1 MNEDQRECSNRLIRR
16 DEAVRENVFVKTNH
30 MLREEKGAAL
40 VIALIMI
47 VVLTLIGLASTFTS
61 NFEIKLSGNKRGS
74 TDAFYSAE
82 SGAQIA
88 QGNVGYFSYTTNT
101 SSPVLNPNPTNA
113 AVTINREL
121 NADGTARGDAPRGLG
136 ISATSF
142 EFNHHIVQ
150 SVGQDQV
157 DVSLIRSQCT
167 LEEKIVRLLPTLQGG
182 S

>member
-1 MNEDQRECSNRLIRR
+1 MTGQKTVDSIISKKVKEETI
-16 DEAVRENVFVKTNH
+16 VKTVKP
-30 MLREEKGAAL
+30 LKDQKGAAL

-74 TDAFYSAE
+74 TDAFYGAE

-88 QGNVGYFSYTTNT
+88 QSNVGYFSYTTNT
-101 SSPVLNPNPTNA
+101 STPVLNPNPTNA
-113 AVTINREL
+113 VVTINREL
-121 NADGTARGDAPRGLG
+121 NADGTPRQDAPRGTG

-142 EFNHHIVQ
+142 EFEHHLVQ
-150 SVGQDQV
+150 SAGQDQV
-157 DVSLIRSQCT
+157 EVALVRAQCT
-167 LEEKIVRLLPTLQGG
+167 LEEKVVRLLPTLQGG